1 MATGTAGIENLI
13 KSQVMEV
20 ARNVEQHLDSEL
32 EKLENMDADDMERL
46 RGDRL
51 KQLKD
56 QARKRQEWLTMGHG
70 EYTEIHEEKEFFE
83 ISKKSKDIV
92 CHFYKDGS
100 PRCKIVDHHLKLLC
114 KKHVEARFVR
124 LNVEK
129 APFLTERLRVRI
141 IPTIAL
147 IKDSKTKD
155 FIVGFTDL
163 GNCDD
168 FSTEMLEWRIATAG
182 VIEYSGDL
190 LNPPEKKK
198 KPKTLLGAPKRSI
211 RGRDSDSDIDD
222 EEEM

>member
-1 MATGTAGIENLI
+1 MWGVIEINCGG
-13 KSQVMEV
+13 Q
-20 ARNVEQHLDSEL
+20 
-32 EKLENMDADDMERL
+32 
-46 RGDRL
+46 
-51 KQLKD
+51 
-56 QARKRQEWLTMGHG
+56 GHG
-70 EYTEIHEEKEFFE
+70 EYSEIHEEKEFFE
-83 ISKKSKDIV
+83 VSKKSKDIV

-114 KKHVEARFVR
+114 KKHVETRFVR

-129 APFLTERLRVRI
+129 APFLTGMIKLILKPLLDVCLVFHLKFYLTNFLICPLDRLRVRI

-190 LNPPEKKK
+190 LNPPEVKKK
-198 KPKTLLGAPKRSI
+198 SKSLLNAPKRAI
-211 RGRDSDSDIDD
+211 RDRDSDSDLDN
-222 EEEM
+222 EEDIW

>member
-1 MATGTAGIENLI
+1 MAGVDIENLI
-13 KSQVMEV
+13 KSQVLEA

-32 EKLENMDADDMERL
+32 ERLENMDADDMERI

-51 KQLKD
+51 KQLKE
-56 QARKRQEWLTMGHG
+56 QARKRQEWLAMGHG
-70 EYTEIHEEKEFFE
+70 EYSEIHEEKEFFE
-83 ISKKSKDIV
+83 MSKKSKDIV
-92 CHFYKDGS
+92 CHFYKEGS
-100 PRCKIVDHHLKLLC
+100 PRCRIVDHHLKLLC
-114 KKHVEARFVR
+114 KKHPEARFIR

-129 APFLTERLRVRI
+129 APFLTDRLRVRV

-168 FSTEMLEWRIATAG
+168 FSTEMLEWRIATVG
-182 VIEYSGDL
+182 VIDYNGDL

-198 KPKTLLGAPKRSI
+198 KPKIPLNAPKRAI

-222 EEEM
+222 EEDI